1 MRGRRHAPDRP
12 SRADTVKS
20 AHRANLVRVP
30 EYRQSGILYNIRA
43 EPLSSTGVKALVT
56 GSSGFIGS
64 NLVRRL
70 ASRGDEVVGIDRRR
84 VRGPAG
90 LQVTMDLADRRNLAE
105 LARWARWADVVF
117 HLAARP
123 GIRSDS
129 PRIDL
134 LRQRDIIMTTDHL
147 MAVVAERTHV
157 ILASSSSV
165 YGEASRRNGA
175 HRASRETDPT
185 RPISR
190 YGHFKASMERLALQ
204 YRRPG
209 DGLAIA
215 RPFTV
220 IGEGQR
226 PDMALS
232 IWMEAVRRGD
242 PVEVFGGLDRARDVT
257 DVSKVVE
264 ALMAMADRRFCGT
277 VNLGAGRP
285 RLLGEMVKAV
295 FSAMGREAP
304 VRVVRADPQEVR
316 VTCADPTRARVD
328 LGVDLTTDLERVT
341 IRQAGARLVA
351 A

>member
-1 MRGRRHAPDRP
+1 M
-12 SRADTVKS
+12 V
-20 AHRANLVRVP
+20 
-30 EYRQSGILYNIRA
+30 
-43 EPLSSTGVKALVT
+43 GV
-56 GSSGFIGS
+56 
-64 NLVRRL
+64 
-70 ASRGDEVVGIDRRR
+70 DRRR

-123 GIRSDS
+123 GIRSHS

-134 LRQRDIIMTTDHL
+134 LRHRDIIVTTEHL
-147 MAVVAERTHV
+147 MAVVPDRTHV

-165 YGEASRRNGA
+165 YGDAARRNGV

-190 YGHFKASMERLALQ
+190 YGHFKASMERLAQQ
-204 YRRPG
+204 YRRPE

-232 IWMEAVRRGD
+232 IWIEAVRRGD
-242 PVEVFGGLDRARDVT
+242 PVLVFGGLDRARDVT
-257 DVSKVVE
+257 DVGKVVE
-264 ALMAMADRRFCGT
+264 GLTAMADRRFCGT

-285 RLLGEMVKAV
+285 RSLGEMVHAV
-295 FSAMGREAP
+295 FSATGRETP
-304 VRVVRADPQEVR
+304 VKVVRADPQEVK
-316 VTCADPTRARVD
+316 VTCADPTRASVD
-328 LGVDLTTDLERVT
+328 LGVDLTTGLRTAT

>member
-1 MRGRRHAPDRP
+1 M
-12 SRADTVKS
+12 
-20 AHRANLVRVP
+20 
-30 EYRQSGILYNIRA
+30 
-43 EPLSSTGVKALVT
+43 
-56 GSSGFIGS
+56 
-64 NLVRRL
+64 
-70 ASRGDEVVGIDRRR
+70 VGIDRRR
-84 VRGPAG
+84 VRGGPG
-90 LQVTMDLADRRNLAE
+90 LHITMDLAERNSLAE

-134 LRQRDIIMTTDHL
+134 LRHRDIIMTTDHL

-165 YGEASRRNGA
+165 YGEAARRNGA
-175 HRASRETDPT
+175 YQASRETDPT
-185 RPISR
+185 RPNSR
-190 YGHFKASMERLALQ
+190 YGHFKASMERLAQQ
-204 YRRPG
+204 YRRPD

-226 PDMALS
+226 TDMALS
-232 IWMEAVRRGD
+232 IWIDAVRRGD
-242 PVEVFGGLDRARDVT
+242 PVEVFSGLDRARDVT
-257 DVSKVVE
+257 DVNKVVKGPI
-264 ALMAMADRRFCGT
+264 AMADRRFCGT

-295 FSAMGREAP
+295 FSAMGRETP
-304 VRVVRADPQEVR
+304 LRVVGADPQEVR
-316 VTCADPTRARVD
+316 VMCADPTTARMD
-328 LGVDLTTDLERVT
+328 LGVDLTTDLERVA